1 VTAGVLRHPVLHRA
15 LAMFLGA
22 IFLYASIEKIAYPQ
36 EFARIVYHYQL
47 VGPNQTLGFVPA
59 NAVAFALPWIEALC
73 GSLLLLGLWRRE
85 AAMLCALLLAVF
97 VLAVGSAMVRGIDI
111 ENCGCFSV
119 KEGRS
124 ASGWLIAGDLG
135 MLAAALFLA
144 FGPEGQRSAAATGE
158 PSHRP
163 PSLIIDPPS

>member
-1 VTAGVLRHPVLHRA
+1 MTVGTLRHPVLHRA
-15 LAMFLGA
+15 LCLFLGG

-47 VGPNQTLGFVPA
+47 VGPNQTLGFAPA

-85 AAMLCALLLAVF
+85 AAILCALLLVVFIVAVS
-97 VLAVGSAMVRGIDI
+97 SAMVRGIDI

-119 KEGRS
+119 KGGRS
-124 ASGWLIAGDLG
+124 AGGWLIAGDLG
-135 MLAAALFLA
+135 LLLAALFLA
-144 FGPEGQRSAAATGE
+144 FWPAMDRVERRDALAPRPTPSA
-158 PSHRP
+158 
-163 PSLIIDPPS
+163 